1 MKKILIIDD
10 EKEIRDLI
18 AKKLAQYEYTT
29 LTAGNGK
36 EALSICKANPP
47 DLILL
52 DIAMPEMDGYEIC
65 AKLKKDPATQDIPV
79 LLLTA
84 KDLDPK
90 GIIERYK
97 NTGAC
102 GYISKPATFEEL
114 LTKIKEVIG

>member
-1 MKKILIIDD
+1 MKKILIVDD

-18 AKKLAQYEYTT
+18 AKKLAQNEYTT
-29 LTAGNGK
+29 LAAASGK
-36 EALSICKANPP
+36 EALSICKTNPP

-65 AKLKKDPATQDIPV
+65 MQLKEEPVTKDIPV
-79 LLLTA
+79 LLLTG

-97 NTGAC
+97 DTGAC
-102 GYISKPATFEEL
+102 GYIPKPATFKEL
-114 LTKIKEVIG
+114 LEKIKGVIG